1 MMFVTKMKALPGQY
15 MEAIKIFKHPK
26 VPEGVEVREFL
37 GLFGDWDV
45 IVIFSSPDEKTAAE
59 FTVQFGHVAEVCT
72 ALALGID
79 DMKWT
84 H

>member
-1 MMFVTKMKALPGQY
+1 MLFVTKLKALPGQY

-26 VPEGVEVREFL
+26 VPEGIEIREFL
-37 GLFGDWDV
+37 GLFGDVDAI
-45 IVIFSSPDEKTAAE
+45 IVFESPDEQTTAE

-72 ALALGID
+72 ALALPIEL
-79 DMKWT
+79 MKWT

>member
-1 MMFVTKMKALPGQY
+1 MIFVTKLKSLPGQY

-26 VPEGVEVREFL
+26 IPEGINIREFL
-37 GLFGDWDV
+37 GLFGDVDA
-45 IVIFSSPDEKTAAE
+45 IVVFDSPDEKTAAE

-72 ALALGID
+72 AVALPIEEL
-79 DMKWT
+79 KWT